1 MEEDLNFQKW
11 KMTSFFPP
19 QKWKTT
25 IICSKMEDNL
35 IFEIWKTFKNPP
47 LNIKWTET
55 HLPSFF
61 TLNPT
66 PSIFVKLPSQAKPGS

>member
-1 MEEDLNFQKW
+1 
-11 KMTSFFPP
+11 
-19 QKWKTT
+19 
-25 IICSKMEDNL
+25 MEDNL